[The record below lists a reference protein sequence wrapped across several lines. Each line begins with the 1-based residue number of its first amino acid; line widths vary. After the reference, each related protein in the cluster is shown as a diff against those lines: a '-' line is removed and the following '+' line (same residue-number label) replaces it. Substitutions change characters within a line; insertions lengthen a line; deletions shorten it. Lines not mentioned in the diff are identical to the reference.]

1 MGEVVQLNQDGA
13 ASKRRRTKSEL
24 KLNLIDATIT
34 QLPIPVEK
42 NLEIE
47 AADAAKQVL
56 LRRLS
61 HAPRTRKELAKDLK
75 DKDISDEVANVALD
89 RFEEVGLINDQALAS
104 NYVASQHQ
112 RKGLGKN
119 ALRQQLR
126 AKGVSDEV
134 ALEAISQITDDQEFQ
149 AAFALACKKI
159 RSLQRDDAKTQLR
172 KIVNVLARKG
182 YSSNLAFRVAKEV
195 IADLPDGL
203 PLEI

>member
-1 MGEVVQLNQDGA
+1 MGEVVQLDQDGA

-34 QLPIPVEK
+34 PLPMVEEK
-42 NLEIE
+42 NKEIE

-75 DKDISDEVANVALD
+75 DKEISDEVATLALD

-104 NYVASQHQ
+104 NYVSSQHQ

-119 ALRQQLR
+119 VLRQQLR
-126 AKGVSDEV
+126 AKGISDDV
-134 ALEAISQITDDQEFQ
+134 ALEAVSQISDDQEFQ

-159 RSLQRDDAKTQLR
+159 RSLQRDDEKTQLR
-172 KIVNVLARKG
+172 KIVGVLARKG

-195 IADLPDGL
+195 ISDLPDGL

>member
-1 MGEVVQLNQDGA
+1 MGEVVQLDQDGA

-34 QLPIPVEK
+34 QLPVMEEK
-42 NLEIE
+42 NKEIE

-104 NYVASQHQ
+104 NYVSSQHE

-119 ALRQQLR
+119 ALRRQLR
-126 AKGVSDEV
+126 AKGVSDDV
-134 ALEAISQITDDQEFQ
+134 ALEAISQISDDQEFQ

-172 KIVNVLARKG
+172 KIVGVLARKG

-195 IADLPDGL
+195 IKDLPDGL
-203 PLEI
+203 PAEI

>member
-1 MGEVVQLNQDGA
+1 MGEVVRLDQDGA

-34 QLPIPVEK
+34 KLPVAEEK
-42 NLEIE
+42 SKDIE

-61 HAPRTRKELAKDLK
+61 NAPRTRKELAKDLK

-104 NYVASQHQ
+104 NYVSSQHE

-126 AKGVSDEV
+126 AKGVSDDV
-134 ALEAISQITDDQEFQ
+134 AQEAISQISDDQEFQ

-159 RSLQRDDAKTQLR
+159 RSLQKDDAKTQLR
-172 KIVNVLARKG
+172 KIVGVLARKG

-195 IADLPDGL
+195 ITDLPDGL

>member
-1 MGEVVQLNQDGA
+1 MGEVVQLDQDGA

-34 QLPIPVEK
+34 QLPVMEEK
-42 NLEIE
+42 NKEIE

-104 NYVASQHQ
+104 NYVSSQHE

-126 AKGVSDEV
+126 AKGVSDDV
-134 ALEAISQITDDQEFQ
+134 ALEAISQISDDQEFQ

-172 KIVNVLARKG
+172 KIVGVLARKG

-195 IADLPDGL
+195 ITDLPDGL
-203 PLEI
+203 PQEI

>member
-1 MGEVVQLNQDGA
+1 ME
-13 ASKRRRTKSEL
+13 
-24 KLNLIDATIT
+24 
-34 QLPIPVEK
+34 EK
-42 NLEIE
+42 NKEIE

-89 RFEEVGLINDQALAS
+89 RFEEVGLINDRALAS
-104 NYVASQHQ
+104 NYVSSQHE

-126 AKGVSDEV
+126 AKGISDDM
-134 ALEAISQITDDQEFQ
+134 ALEAISQISDDQEFQ

-172 KIVNVLARKG
+172 KIVGVLARKG

-195 IADLPDGL
+195 IKDLPDGL
-203 PLEI
+203 PSEI

>member
-1 MGEVVQLNQDGA
+1 MGEVVQLDQDGA

-34 QLPIPVEK
+34 QLPVVDEK
-42 NLEIE
+42 IKEIE

-104 NYVASQHQ
+104 NYVSSQHE

-126 AKGVSDEV
+126 AKGVSDDV
-134 ALEAISQITDDQEFQ
+134 ALEAISQISDDQEFQ

-172 KIVNVLARKG
+172 KIVGVLARKG

-195 IADLPDGL
+195 ITDLPDGL

>member
-1 MGEVVQLNQDGA
+1 MGEVVQLDQDGA

-34 QLPIPVEK
+34 QLPVMEEK
-42 NLEIE
+42 IKEIE

-104 NYVASQHQ
+104 NYVSSQHE
-112 RKGLGKN
+112 RKGIGKN

-126 AKGVSDEV
+126 AKGVSDDV
-134 ALEAISQITDDQEFQ
+134 ALEAISQISDDQEFQ

-172 KIVNVLARKG
+172 KIVGVLARKG

-195 IADLPDGL
+195 ITDLPDGL

>member
-1 MGEVVQLNQDGA
+1 MGEVVQLDQDGA
-13 ASKRRRTKSEL
+13 ASKRRRTKSEI

-34 QLPIPVEK
+34 QLPVPVEK

-47 AADAAKQVL
+47 GADAAKQVL

-104 NYVASQHQ
+104 NYVSSQHQ

-134 ALEAISQITDDQEFQ
+134 ALEAISQISDDQEFQ

-172 KIVNVLARKG
+172 KIVSVLARKG

-195 IADLPDGL
+195 ITDLPDGL

>member
-1 MGEVVQLNQDGA
+1 MGEVVQLDQDGA

-34 QLPIPVEK
+34 KLPVVEEK
-42 NLEIE
+42 NKEIE

-104 NYVASQHQ
+104 KYVSSQHE
-112 RKGLGKN
+112 RKGIGKN

-126 AKGVSDEV
+126 AKGVSDDV
-134 ALEAISQITDDQEFQ
+134 ALEAISQISDDQEFQ

-172 KIVNVLARKG
+172 KIVGVLARKG

-195 IADLPDGL
+195 ITDLPDGL

>member
-1 MGEVVQLNQDGA
+1 MGEVVQLDQDGA

-34 QLPIPVEK
+34 QLPVMEEK
-42 NLEIE
+42 NKEIE

-104 NYVASQHQ
+104 NYVSSQHE

-126 AKGVSDEV
+126 AKGVSDDV
-134 ALEAISQITDDQEFQ
+134 AQEAISQISDDQEFQ

-159 RSLQRDDAKTQLR
+159 RSLQKDDAKTQLR
-172 KIVNVLARKG
+172 KIVGVLARKG

-195 IADLPDGL
+195 ITDLPDGL

>member
-1 MGEVVQLNQDGA
+1 MGEVVQLDQDGA
-13 ASKRRRTKSEL
+13 ASKRRRTNSPQ
-24 KLNLIDATIT
+24 LNLIDATIT
-34 QLPIPVEK
+34 QLPVMEEK
-42 NLEIE
+42 NKEIE

-104 NYVASQHQ
+104 NYVSSQHE

-126 AKGVSDEV
+126 AKGVSDDV
-134 ALEAISQITDDQEFQ
+134 ALEAISQISDDQEFQ

-172 KIVNVLARKG
+172 KIVGVLARKG

-195 IADLPDGL
+195 ITDLPDGL
-203 PLEI
+203 PSEI

>member
-1 MGEVVQLNQDGA
+1 MGEVVQLDQDGA

-34 QLPIPVEK
+34 QLPVVEEK
-42 NLEIE
+42 NKEIE

-75 DKDISDEVANVALD
+75 DKDISDEVANIALD

-104 NYVASQHQ
+104 NYVSSQHE
-112 RKGLGKN
+112 RKGIGKN

-126 AKGVSDEV
+126 AKGVSDDV
-134 ALEAISQITDDQEFQ
+134 ALEAVSQISDDQEFQ

-172 KIVNVLARKG
+172 KIVGLLARKG

-195 IADLPDGL
+195 ITDLPDGL

>member
-1 MGEVVQLNQDGA
+1 MGEVVQLDQDGA

-34 QLPIPVEK
+34 QLPVVEEK
-42 NLEIE
+42 IKEIE

-75 DKDISDEVANVALD
+75 DKDISDDVANVALD

-104 NYVASQHQ
+104 NYVSSQHE

-126 AKGVSDEV
+126 AKGISDDM
-134 ALEAISQITDDQEFQ
+134 ALEAISQISDDQEFQ

-172 KIVNVLARKG
+172 KIVGVLARKG

-195 IADLPDGL
+195 ITDLPDGL
-203 PLEI
+203 PSEI

>member
-1 MGEVVQLNQDGA
+1 MGEVVQLDQDGA

-34 QLPIPVEK
+34 QLPVNEEK
-42 NLEIE
+42 NKEIE

-104 NYVASQHQ
+104 NYVSSQHE
-112 RKGLGKN
+112 RKGIGKN

-126 AKGVSDEV
+126 AKGISDDV
-134 ALEAISQITDDQEFQ
+134 ALEAISQISDDQEFQ

-172 KIVNVLARKG
+172 KIVGVLARKG
-182 YSSNLAFRVAKEV
+182 YPSNLAFRVAKEV
-195 IADLPDGL
+195 ITDLPDGL

>member
-1 MGEVVQLNQDGA
+1 MGEVVQLDQDGA

-34 QLPIPVEK
+34 QLPVMEEK
-42 NLEIE
+42 NKEIE

-104 NYVASQHQ
+104 NYVSSQHE

-126 AKGVSDEV
+126 AKGVSDDV
-134 ALEAISQITDDQEFQ
+134 ALEAISQISDDQEFQ

-172 KIVNVLARKG
+172 KIVGVLARKG
-182 YSSNLAFRVAKEV
+182 YSSNLAFSVAKEV
-195 IADLPDGL
+195 IKDLPDGL
-203 PLEI
+203 PAEI

>member
-1 MGEVVQLNQDGA
+1 MGEVVQLDQDGA

-34 QLPIPVEK
+34 QLPVMEEK
-42 NLEIE
+42 SKEIE

-75 DKDISDEVANVALD
+75 DKDISDEAANVALD

-104 NYVASQHQ
+104 NYVSSQHE

-126 AKGVSDEV
+126 AKGISDDM
-134 ALEAISQITDDQEFQ
+134 ALEAISQISDDQEFQ

-172 KIVNVLARKG
+172 KIVGVLARKG

-195 IADLPDGL
+195 ITDLPDGL
-203 PLEI
+203 PSEI

>member
-1 MGEVVQLNQDGA
+1 MGEVVQLDQDGA

-24 KLNLIDATIT
+24 TLNLIDATIT
-34 QLPIPVEK
+34 KLPVAEEK
-42 NLEIE
+42 NKEIE

-61 HAPRTRKELAKDLK
+61 NAPRTRKELAKDLK

-89 RFEEVGLINDQALAS
+89 RFEEVGLINDQDLAS
-104 NYVASQHQ
+104 NYVSSQHE

-126 AKGVSDEV
+126 AKGVSDDV
-134 ALEAISQITDDQEFQ
+134 ALEAISQISDDQEFQ

-159 RSLQRDDAKTQLR
+159 RSLQRDDAKTQVR
-172 KIVNVLARKG
+172 KIVGVLARKG

-195 IADLPDGL
+195 ITDLPDGL

>member
-1 MGEVVQLNQDGA
+1 MGEVVQLDQDGA

-34 QLPIPVEK
+34 KLPVMEEK
-42 NLEIE
+42 NKEIE

-61 HAPRTRKELAKDLK
+61 NAPRTRKELAKDLK
-75 DKDISDEVANVALD
+75 DKDISDDVANLALD
-89 RFEEVGLINDQALAS
+89 RFEEMGLINDQALAS
-104 NYVASQHQ
+104 NYVSSQHE

-126 AKGVSDEV
+126 AKGVSDDV
-134 ALEAISQITDDQEFQ
+134 ALEAVSQISEDQEFQ

-172 KIVNVLARKG
+172 KIVGVLARKG

-195 IADLPDGL
+195 ITDLPDGL

>member
-1 MGEVVQLNQDGA
+1 MGEVVQLDQDGA
-13 ASKRRRTKSEL
+13 ALKRRRTKSEL

-34 QLPIPVEK
+34 QLPVMEEK
-42 NLEIE
+42 NKEIE

-104 NYVASQHQ
+104 NYVSSQHE

-126 AKGVSDEV
+126 AKGISDDM
-134 ALEAISQITDDQEFQ
+134 ALEAISQISDDQEFQ

-172 KIVNVLARKG
+172 KIVGVLARKG

-195 IADLPDGL
+195 ITDLPDGL
-203 PLEI
+203 PSEI

>member
-1 MGEVVQLNQDGA
+1 MGEVVQLDQDGA

-34 QLPIPVEK
+34 QLPVMEEK
-42 NLEIE
+42 NKEIE

-75 DKDISDEVANVALD
+75 DKDISDDVANVALD

-104 NYVASQHQ
+104 NYVSSQHE

-126 AKGVSDEV
+126 AKGISDDM
-134 ALEAISQITDDQEFQ
+134 ALEAISQISDDQEFQ

-172 KIVNVLARKG
+172 KIVGVLARKG

-195 IADLPDGL
+195 ITDLPDGL
-203 PLEI
+203 PSEI

>member
-1 MGEVVQLNQDGA
+1 MGEVVQLDQDGA

-34 QLPIPVEK
+34 QLPVMDEK
-42 NLEIE
+42 IKEIE

-104 NYVASQHQ
+104 NYVSSQHE

-126 AKGVSDEV
+126 AKGVSDDV
-134 ALEAISQITDDQEFQ
+134 AQEAISQISDDQEFQ

-159 RSLQRDDAKTQLR
+159 RSLQKDDAKTQLR
-172 KIVNVLARKG
+172 KIVGVLARKG

-195 IADLPDGL
+195 ITDLPDGL

>member
-1 MGEVVQLNQDGA
+1 MGEVVQLDQDGA

-34 QLPIPVEK
+34 QLPVMEEK
-42 NLEIE
+42 NKEIE

-89 RFEEVGLINDQALAS
+89 RFEEVGLINDRALAS
-104 NYVASQHQ
+104 NYVSSQHE

-126 AKGVSDEV
+126 AKGVSDDM
-134 ALEAISQITDDQEFQ
+134 ALEAISQISDDQEFQ

-172 KIVNVLARKG
+172 KIVGVLARKG

-195 IADLPDGL
+195 ITDLPDGL
-203 PLEI
+203 PSEI

>member
-1 MGEVVQLNQDGA
+1 MGEVVQLDQDGA

-34 QLPIPVEK
+34 QLPVVEEK
-42 NLEIE
+42 IKEIE

-104 NYVASQHQ
+104 NYVSSQHE

-126 AKGVSDEV
+126 AKGVSDDV
-134 ALEAISQITDDQEFQ
+134 ALEAISQISDDQEFQ

-172 KIVNVLARKG
+172 KIVGVLARKG

-195 IADLPDGL
+195 ITDLPDGL

>member
-1 MGEVVQLNQDGA
+1 MGEVVQLDQDGA

-34 QLPIPVEK
+34 QLPVVEEK
-42 NLEIE
+42 SKEIE

-104 NYVASQHQ
+104 NYVSSQHE

-126 AKGVSDEV
+126 AKGVSDDV
-134 ALEAISQITDDQEFQ
+134 ALEAISQISDDQEFQ

-159 RSLQRDDAKTQLR
+159 RSLQKDDAKTQLR
-172 KIVNVLARKG
+172 KIVGVLARKG

-195 IADLPDGL
+195 ITDLPDGL

>member
-1 MGEVVQLNQDGA
+1 MGEVVQLDQDGA

-34 QLPIPVEK
+34 QLPLMEEK
-42 NLEIE
+42 NKEIE

-104 NYVASQHQ
+104 NYVSSQHE

-126 AKGVSDEV
+126 AKGVSDDV
-134 ALEAISQITDDQEFQ
+134 ALEAISQISDDQEFQ

-172 KIVNVLARKG
+172 KIVGVLARKG
-182 YSSNLAFRVAKEV
+182 YSSNLAFSVAKEV
-195 IADLPDGL
+195 IKDLPDGL
-203 PLEI
+203 PAEI

>member
-1 MGEVVQLNQDGA
+1 MGEVVQLDQDGA

-34 QLPIPVEK
+34 HLPVPVEK

-112 RKGLGKN
+112 RKGVGKN

-126 AKGVSDEV
+126 AKGISDEV

-149 AAFALACKKI
+149 AAFTLACKKI

-172 KIVNVLARKG
+172 KIVSGLARKG

-195 IADLPDGL
+195 ITDLPDGL

>member
-1 MGEVVQLNQDGA
+1 MGEVVQLDQDGA

-34 QLPIPVEK
+34 QLPVVQEK
-42 NLEIE
+42 SKEIE

-104 NYVASQHQ
+104 SYVSSQHE

-126 AKGVSDEV
+126 AKGISDDM
-134 ALEAISQITDDQEFQ
+134 ALEAISQISDDQEFQ

-172 KIVNVLARKG
+172 KIVGVLARKG

-195 IADLPDGL
+195 ITDLPDGL
-203 PLEI
+203 PSEI

>member
-1 MGEVVQLNQDGA
+1 MGEVVQLDQDGA

-34 QLPIPVEK
+34 KLPIAEEK
-42 NLEIE
+42 NKEIE

-104 NYVASQHQ
+104 NYVSSQHE

-126 AKGVSDEV
+126 AKGVSDDV
-134 ALEAISQITDDQEFQ
+134 ALEAISQISDDQEFQ
-149 AAFALACKKI
+149 AAFAFACKKI
-159 RSLQRDDAKTQLR
+159 RSLQKDDAKTQLR
-172 KIVNVLARKG
+172 KIVGVLARKG

-195 IADLPDGL
+195 ITDLPDGL

>member
-1 MGEVVQLNQDGA
+1 MGEVVQLDQDGA

-34 QLPIPVEK
+34 QLPVMDEK
-42 NLEIE
+42 NKEIE

-104 NYVASQHQ
+104 NYVSSQHE

-126 AKGVSDEV
+126 SKGISDDV
-134 ALEAISQITDDQEFQ
+134 ALEAISQISDDQEFQ

-172 KIVNVLARKG
+172 KIVGVLARKG

-195 IADLPDGL
+195 ITDLPDGL
-203 PLEI
+203 PQEI

>member
-1 MGEVVQLNQDGA
+1 MGEVVQLDQDGA

-34 QLPIPVEK
+34 QLPVMEEK
-42 NLEIE
+42 IKEIE

-104 NYVASQHQ
+104 NYVSSQHE

-126 AKGVSDEV
+126 AKGVSDDV
-134 ALEAISQITDDQEFQ
+134 ALEAISQISDDQEFQ

-159 RSLQRDDAKTQLR
+159 RSLQKDDAKTQLR
-172 KIVNVLARKG
+172 KIVGVLARKG

-195 IADLPDGL
+195 ITDLPDGL
-203 PLEI
+203 PVEI

>member
-1 MGEVVQLNQDGA
+1 MGEVVQLDQDGA

-34 QLPIPVEK
+34 QLPVMEEK
-42 NLEIE
+42 NKEIE

-104 NYVASQHQ
+104 NYVSSQHE

-126 AKGVSDEV
+126 AKGVSDDV
-134 ALEAISQITDDQEFQ
+134 ALEAISQISDDQEFQ

-159 RSLQRDDAKTQLR
+159 RSLQKDDAKTQLR
-172 KIVNVLARKG
+172 KIVGVLARKG

-195 IADLPDGL
+195 ITDLPDGL

>member
-1 MGEVVQLNQDGA
+1 MGEVVQLDQDGA

-34 QLPIPVEK
+34 KLPVAEEK
-42 NLEIE
+42 NKEIE

-61 HAPRTRKELAKDLK
+61 NAPRTRKELAKDLK

-104 NYVASQHQ
+104 NYVSSQHE

-126 AKGVSDEV
+126 AKGVSDDV
-134 ALEAISQITDDQEFQ
+134 ALEAISQISDDQEFQ

-159 RSLQRDDAKTQLR
+159 RSLQKDDAKTQLR
-172 KIVNVLARKG
+172 KIVGVLARKG

-195 IADLPDGL
+195 ITDLPDGL

>member
-1 MGEVVQLNQDGA
+1 MGEVVQLDQDGA

-34 QLPIPVEK
+34 HLPVMEEK
-42 NLEIE
+42 NKEIE

-61 HAPRTRKELAKDLK
+61 NAPRTRKELAKDLK
-75 DKDISDEVANVALD
+75 DKDISDDVANLALD

-104 NYVASQHQ
+104 NYVSSQHE

-126 AKGVSDEV
+126 AKGISDDV
-134 ALEAISQITDDQEFQ
+134 ALEAVSQISEDQEFQ

-172 KIVNVLARKG
+172 KIVGVLARKG

-195 IADLPDGL
+195 ITDLPDGL

>member
-1 MGEVVQLNQDGA
+1 MGEVVQLDQDGA

-34 QLPIPVEK
+34 QLPVMEEK
-42 NLEIE
+42 NKEIE

-89 RFEEVGLINDQALAS
+89 RFEEVGLINDQDLAS
-104 NYVASQHQ
+104 NYVSSQHE

-126 AKGVSDEV
+126 AKGVSDDV
-134 ALEAISQITDDQEFQ
+134 ALEAISQISDDQEFQ

-172 KIVNVLARKG
+172 KIVGVLARKG
-182 YSSNLAFRVAKEV
+182 YSSNLAFSVAKEV
-195 IADLPDGL
+195 IKDLPDGL
-203 PLEI
+203 PAEI